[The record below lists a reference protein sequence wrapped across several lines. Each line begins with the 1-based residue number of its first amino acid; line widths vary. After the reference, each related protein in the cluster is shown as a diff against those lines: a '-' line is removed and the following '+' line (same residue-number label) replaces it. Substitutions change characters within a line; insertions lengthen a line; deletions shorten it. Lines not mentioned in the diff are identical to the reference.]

1 MIEVELPDGTI
12 AEFPDGTSRDVIKGA
27 LQKKFGNKSVISP
40 GVDDF
45 ARSAGSGVAKGVV
58 GLGEMMS
65 MPGRGADWLL
75 SKGATALMGED
86 APEWTQRPAEFNA
99 KNPAPARA
107 ISESAPGGKAILNYD
122 PKTTAGNY
130 AKTVGEFIPGALAFG
145 GGGAVGNA
153 VRYGVIPGLASEA
166 AGQATEGTK
175 AEPYA
180 RIAAALGASVLAG
193 RPTGRAK
200 PVFPRADPEDAK
212 MAETLMRK
220 GVTPTVGQ
228 VTNNRVLRTMEG
240 SLGEVAGQSDDVTRA
255 AMKSTGSTA
264 ARALP
269 DALKSQS
276 DDIVKTMND
285 AVSGVTFNPSP
296 AMAQGADDVVK
307 EYMRATASSNVVP
320 DVRNIADEI
329 IDAATTPRASQLDLA
344 TLKDWRSRLGKLLR
358 GSDGQA
364 RDAAWGLRSL
374 IDDATEAQLASAG
387 RTNDI
392 AKLARA
398 REQYRN
404 WIAVSDASTRA
415 GAESGVISPTQLNQS
430 VIRSQGRRN
439 AAIGNTTDLGNLS
452 RAAAGVLRSEPT
464 VSPGG
469 VRSVSAALGSGLAGA
484 GLGSQVMAGNPVLGA
499 TLGGAAGVGLQSV
512 GQALMRSAPLQST
525 LMDPMGKIVRALMAS
540 GPGVVGQR

>member
-12 AEFPDGTSRDVIKGA
+12 AEFPDGTSPDVIKGA
-27 LQKKFGNKSVISP
+27 MQKRFGKQSVISP
-40 GVDDF
+40 AVDDF
-45 ARSAGSGVAKGVV
+45 ARSAGSGIAKGVV
-58 GLGEMMS
+58 GLGEVMS
-65 MPGRGADWLL
+65 LPGRGADWLL
-75 SKGATALMGED
+75 SKGASALMGEN

-99 KNPAPARA
+99 QNPAPARA
-107 ISESAPGGKAILNYD
+107 LAENAPGGEAALNFQ
-122 PKTTAGNY
+122 PATTAGEY
-130 AKTVGEFIPGALAFG
+130 AQTVGEFLPGAALLG
-145 GGGAVGNA
+145 GGGLAGNA

-200 PVFPRADPEDAK
+200 PVIPRADPEDAK
-212 MAETLMRK
+212 MAETLMRQ
-220 GVTPTVGQ
+220 GVKPTVGQ
-228 VTNNRVLRTMEG
+228 VTNSRALRTMEG
-240 SLGEVAGQSDDVTRA
+240 SLGEVAGQADDVTRA

-269 DALKSQS
+269 EALKAQS

-285 AVSGVTFNPSP
+285 AVAGVTFTPSP
-296 AMAQGADDVVK
+296 QMAQGADDVVQ
-307 EYMRATASSNVVP
+307 EYLRATAQGNVVP

-329 IDAATTPRASQLDLA
+329 IDAATNPKASPLDLA

-358 GSDGQA
+358 SSDSQA
-364 RDAAWGLRSL
+364 RDAAWSLRSI
-374 IDDATEAQLASAG
+374 IDDATEAQLAAAG
-387 RTNDI
+387 RTDDI
-392 AKLARA
+392 ARLAKG

-452 RAAAGVLRSEPT
+452 RASAGVLRSEPT

-469 VRSVSAALGSGLAGA
+469 VRSISAALGSGLAGA
-484 GLGSQVMAGNPVLGA
+484 GLGSQVMAGNPLLGA

-512 GQALMRSAPLQST
+512 GQALMRSAPVQST
-525 LMDPMGKIVRALMAS
+525 LMDPLGKIARALMAT
-540 GPGVVGQR
+540 GPGAAGQR